1 MPGKEVELEP
11 YVIFLMHCCTI
22 DEAPS
27 LDLRGLC
34 TVEPPEIH
42 MLFTW
47 EKLLPAGQ
55 QGLLTAT
62 GAGVRKFSFRRA
74 IK

>member
-1 MPGKEVELEP
+1 
-11 YVIFLMHCCTI
+11 MHRCTI

-47 EKLLPAGQ
+47 ENLLPAGQ
-55 QGLLTAT
+55 QGLLGLLTAT